1 MFWSPFPLPP
11 SVSPPL
17 CLLAYD
23 IWLPAHPPISK
34 SANPPCPKSD
44 SFFFWEGGVNSRKVL
59 GNLWSVCF
67 RCLLISSG
75 SSLCNLEIKTWMTLD
90 AVAAQ
95 LITWVHANTH
105 TQRGKASTSINLCV
119 HARARTR
126 AHGPTGPRAIL
137 TWNLRGTFCLASTN
151 YDTPPPHISQSRDE
165 MFIHELD
172 HKGTFTGRCTRT
184 HTHTH
189 THTFFSP
196 TPHHHLHHISQS
208 CHLITRSQLPQGE

>member
-119 HARARTR
+119 HARARRR
-126 AHGPTGPRAIL
+126 AHGPTGYPDMKSQRDVLFGINKLWHATAAYL
-137 TWNLRGTFCLASTN
+137 TIAWWNVYSWTW
-151 YDTPPPHISQSRDE
+151 P
-165 MFIHELD
+165 
-172 HKGTFTGRCTRT
+172 
-184 HTHTH
+184 
-189 THTFFSP
+189 
-196 TPHHHLHHISQS
+196 
-208 CHLITRSQLPQGE
+208 